1 VLQLFK
7 NNHFANA
14 LILLPLAIG
23 LHVFLFFGSG
33 DIRSETD
40 GWLFRQLSGD
50 GQIEPLWNGII
61 SGVFVFFQAVFINRL
76 AIIHR
81 LNNEINIL
89 PGFLWLFW
97 SAFHPDM
104 MGLNGIHPA
113 LLFTLVGMN
122 DLMRCFKKRRRALN
136 VFNAGLFFSL
146 ASLFYFPLL
155 VAIVFGLFMLF
166 VFLSIRFPEPQQYL
180 VGLGVP
186 YFLALSY
193 AYFSGSLES
202 FFYLQWEVHEMWGLF
217 SGIELEDPQWVILGL
232 SVLLMMISV
241 ANIPFYHAK
250 KEIFSQRK
258 ISMLFYYVLF
268 SIIGVLSLSQFD
280 LTYLLLL
287 LWPLTIFISDSLYNL
302 KNPVISELVIWLFI
316 GISFFMQYE
325 FLF

>member
-1 VLQLFK
+1 MLQLFK

-14 LILLPLAIG
+14 LVLLPLAIG

-33 DIRSETD
+33 EIHSETD
-40 GWLFRQLSGD
+40 GWMFRQLNGD
-50 GQIEPLWNGII
+50 GQIDPSWNGII
-61 SGVFVFFQAVFINRL
+61 SGVLVFFQAVFINRL

-97 SAFHPDM
+97 SAFHPEM
-104 MGLNGIHPA
+104 MGLSGLHPA

-122 DLMRCFKKRRRALN
+122 DLMRCFKKRRRSLN
-136 VFNAGLFFSL
+136 VFNAGFFFSL

-155 VAIVFGLFMLF
+155 IAIIFGLFMLF

-180 VGLGVP
+180 AGVIVP
-186 YFLALSY
+186 YFLAMSY
-193 AYFSGSLES
+193 AYYAGGLDS
-202 FFYLQWEVHEMWGLF
+202 FFYLQWEVHDLWGAFSKIEMDN
-217 SGIELEDPQWVILGL
+217 SQWVILGL
-232 SVLLMMISV
+232 SVLLLLISLV
-241 ANIPFYHAK
+241 NIPFYHAK

-268 SIIGVLSLSQFD
+268 SIAGTLFLSQFD
-280 LTYLLLL
+280 LSYLLLA
-287 LWPLTIFISDSLYNL
+287 LWPLTIFISDSLYHL
-302 KNPVISELVIWLFI
+302 RNPVIAELVIWFFI
-316 GISFFMQYE
+316 GMSFFMQYE